1 MRTFTITAVPFQ
13 LPSAPRKGARMS
25 EAQKAWDAWARRNL
39 NPQAQVLGADARARI
54 AELEADR
61 KDLMKRLST
70 SEEKAAALGAELAA
84 LNKGIGALVMAAGG
98 EVTITEYMLVKDI
111 EVEWYREPADDSQVI
126 RARWP
131 ARAEEGTP

>member
-1 MRTFTITAVPFQ
+1 MGDP
-13 LPSAPRKGARMS
+13 L
-25 EAQKAWDAWARRNL
+25 
-39 NPQAQVLGADARARI
+39 ADREGKLLRRI

-61 KDLMKRLST
+61 KNLMKRLWT
-70 SEEKAAALGAELAA
+70 SEEKAAGLEAELAALREAGQEDHTPECEVVKLRDELAA

-126 RARWP
+126 RARWA
-131 ARAEEGTP
+131 ARAEEGGK